1 MKPFILPSEKRPLPP
16 PLMYS
21 TREAAHALG
30 ISERTLASRT
40 KDRAIPCVRLEGRVL
55 YPVKALEE
63 WINKNQESAK

>member
-1 MKPFILPSEKRPLPP
+1 MNKFVLQSEKRPLPP

-21 TREAAHALG
+21 TREAAHVLG

-63 WINKNQESAK
+63 WIARNQENVK